1 MTIRAALASDSDA
14 IWAIL
19 EPVIRAGET
28 FALPREM
35 RREEA
40 LSYWFAPTHEVFV
53 AVEGNKAVG
62 TYFLRAN
69 HSGGGAH
76 VANAGYITAGESSV
90 KGVARSMCLHSLDRA
105 RGLGFRAMQFNFVV
119 STNERALRLWQSLE
133 FEIVGRL
140 PEAFSHP
147 SAGYVDAYVM
157 YRIL

>member
-62 TYFLRAN
+62 TYFLR
-69 HSGGGAH
+69 
-76 VANAGYITAGESSV
+76 
-90 KGVARSMCLHSLDRA
+90 
-105 RGLGFRAMQFNFVV
+105 
-119 STNERALRLWQSLE
+119 QSLWRRRPRGQRRLHHC
-133 FEIVGRL
+133 GR
-140 PEAFSHP
+140 
-147 SAGYVDAYVM
+147 
-157 YRIL
+157 IIW